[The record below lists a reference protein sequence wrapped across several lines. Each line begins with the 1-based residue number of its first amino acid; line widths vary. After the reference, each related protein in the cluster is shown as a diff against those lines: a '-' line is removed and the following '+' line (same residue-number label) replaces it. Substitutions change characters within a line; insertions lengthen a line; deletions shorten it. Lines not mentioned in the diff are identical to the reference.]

1 MKCRR
6 SAGIE
11 SVSVPPSRAITSTC
25 CCAVRPATIFTMI
38 PVVGPVAPV
47 GPDEP
52 EGEGLGLAVPAGDG
66 LAVTEGDAEGE
77 GLGVTVGV
85 GDGEGLVD
93 GEVVG
98 PVAPVAPLTDA
109 NESGTFPPSET
120 INETRT
126 TIDADLSGRNLRPR
140 RRGRPGKFIC
150 PIPSSR
156 RSPPAPQRRCR
167 RSSAVSEAFPNPGV
181 PRPAHAED
189 GNGCPAGHVVAIR
202 RGRPKVSKCRPT

>member
-1 MKCRR
+1 
-6 SAGIE
+6 
-11 SVSVPPSRAITSTC
+11 
-25 CCAVRPATIFTMI
+25 MI
-38 PVVGPVAPV
+38 PVVDPVAPVSPV

-77 GLGVTVGV
+77 GLGVTVGD
-85 GDGEGLVD
+85 GDGETEGLVD
-93 GEVVG
+93 GEGEGLVEGDVLG
-98 PVAPVAPLTDA
+98 PVAPVAPVAPVTDA

-202 RGRPKVSKCRPT
+202 RGRPKVSKYRPTYVSDHRDYLRFRS